1 MIIVSRGRQI
11 RRIRGR
17 TRKSC
22 VALLLC
28 CWFISTLIHPS
39 ICHPFPVLLPQLSI
53 SPSLS
58 FPLSWIE
65 EWRSLLALTERGWR
79 CLFIWRVLEPW
90 LRREGSSKAD
100 ATSAALTRG
109 PPAGFRPTHEENK
122 KWRRMK
128 KILVVKLDSPRKGP
142 KFKFLPSCS
151 LSFSVLLLVLTAK
164 LIINECGFCWTL
176 ERCQLCSHWGL
187 RNLDI

>member
-1 MIIVSRGRQI
+1 M
-11 RRIRGR
+11 GR

-39 ICHPFPVLLPQLSI
+39 ICHPFPVLLLQLSI

-58 FPLSWIE
+58 FSLSWIE

-90 LRREGSSKAD
+90 LRREGSSTDD
-100 ATSAALTRG
+100 ATSAVLVRG

-122 KWRRMK
+122 KWRRMEK
-128 KILVVKLDSPRKGP
+128 KNWTLSGKDR
-142 KFKFLPSCS
+142 S
-151 LSFSVLLLVLTAK
+151 LNFSRLARSLVLSLTP
-164 LIINECGFCWTL
+164 CPH
-176 ERCQLCSHWGL
+176 S
-187 RNLDI
+187 